1 MIDAKIRIS
10 GVERYVVV
18 NIGEEG
24 SGRTVYSY
32 LKAFLHCTE
41 TMIRRIKRRQNGV
54 LLNGEYRFVNALLT
68 PGDELQIKLY
78 DVGFVD
84 TEGESIWADPPEDMP
99 PLHILY
105 EDEDLLFVEKG
116 PGVCC
121 HPSPGHYA
129 DTLSNQIAKHLG
141 FRRGRMFPIGRLDMD
156 TSGIVLFA
164 KNQDSASIMTVERE
178 NGNYDK
184 TYLAWVEGIVEDD
197 FEVDA
202 PIRKIDEDYLL
213 REVHPDGLEAQTFAK
228 VVRVDRERNRT
239 LLSIRIEHG
248 RTHQIRVHM
257 AHVGHPICGDVLY
270 NPSCQDEFMKLQAYK
285 VSFRLPYLWQERE
298 IVVEEDLSKV

>member
-1 MIDAKIRIS
+1 MINANIHIS
-10 GVERYVVV
+10 DEKRYVVV
-18 NIGEEG
+18 KIGEEG
-24 SGRTVYSY
+24 VGRTVHSY
-32 LKAFLHCTE
+32 LKSYLHCTE

-54 LLNGEYRFVNALLT
+54 LINGEYRFMNAVLT
-68 PGDELQIKLY
+68 LDDELWIRLY

-84 TEGESIWADPPEDMP
+84 TEGESNWADPPETMP
-99 PLHILY
+99 PLRILY

-141 FRRGRMFPIGRLDMD
+141 FRSGRMFPVGRLDMD

-184 TYLAWVEGIVEDD
+184 TYLAWVDGIVEED
-197 FEVDA
+197 FVVNQ
-202 PIRKIDEDYLL
+202 PIRKIDEDFLL
-213 REVHPDGLEAQTFAK
+213 REVHPDGLEAQTYAT
-228 VVRVDRERNRT
+228 VVRCDLERNRT
-239 LLSIRIEHG
+239 LLSIKIEHG

-257 AHVGHPICGDVLY
+257 AYSGHPICGDVLY
-270 NPSCQDEFMKLQAYK
+270 NPNCQDEFMKLQAYK
-285 VSFRLPYLWQERE
+285 VTFRLPYIWQEQE
-298 IVVEEDLSKV
+298 ISVEEDLSKV